1 MDWATLEAFKVVVLI
16 VLAVGLHQLIR
27 RFGKHYAAAV
37 FESTPQI
44 GRSFITLADFAYYLI
59 FVAYILFNMNVER
72 PVRYDAQGNPA
83 GHRWEQAVGATQVQD
98 SIASLAGICLII
110 GVLHGINVFVLPFVG
125 SVLALRARL
134 MEGRSPASDPKS
146 RGFGGTPADRRSS
159 GG

>member
-1 MDWATLEAFKVVVLI
+1 M
-16 VLAVGLHQLIR
+16 
-27 RFGKHYAAAV
+27 
-37 FESTPQI
+37 
-44 GRSFITLADFAYYLI
+44 
-59 FVAYILFNMNVER
+59 AYILFNMNVER

-83 GHRWEQAVGATQVQD
+83 GHRWEQTVGATQVQD

-110 GVLHGINVFVLPFVG
+110 GVLHGINVFGLPFVG

-134 MEGRSPASDPKS
+134 MEGRSPASEPKS